1 MKLFYSLI
9 ILVLLQSCS
18 FDNKSGIW
26 KNDNNISKEE
36 KDIFSEFETLFSTNN
51 TFDKIVSIDKSFEF
65 KLTSQVNNSKWT
77 DIFYNQDNNY
87 KNFTYND
94 NNKVILKSKKI
105 SRSKMN
111 NFILFNDNNIISSD
125 QKGNIIIFSLT
136 EKKIIK
142 KFNFYKKRYKKIKI
156 NLNLLVEND
165 IIYISDNLGYLYA
178 FEYKKD
184 KLLWAK
190 NYKIPFKS
198 NLKILKNN
206 LIAANQN
213 NNLYFINKINGNISR
228 LIPTEETIVKNTFVN
243 NLSLNNSYSLF
254 LNTYGSLYAIDN
266 QTLKI
271 KWFLNLN
278 QTLSL
283 NPSNLFMGN
292 QILIS
297 KDKVIISANQ
307 YTYIL
312 DINNG
317 SIIYKVN
324 FSSLLKPFVLN
335 DYLFLITKNN
345 LLVSFNL
352 KNGKIIYSY
361 DVNQKIAKFLNTKKK
376 NVKFKELALVNDKIF
391 IFLKNSYVL
400 KFNINGELEKISK
413 LPSKLNTQPIFINN
427 SMIYLDYKNKISVVD

>member
-51 TFDKIVSIDKSFEF
+51 TFDKIVSVEKNFLF

-94 NNKVILKSKKI
+94 NNKVIFKSKKI

-125 QKGNIIIFSLT
+125 HKGNIIIFSLT

-142 KFNFYKKRYKKIKI
+142 KFNFYKKRYKKIKK

-178 FEYKKD
+178 LEYKKD

-213 NNLYFINKINGNISR
+213 NNLYFINKINGNISQ
-228 LIPTEETIVKNTFVN
+228 LIPTEETIVKNSFIN

-312 DINNG
+312 DINTG

-324 FSSLLKPFVLN
+324 FSSLLKPFILN

-376 NVKFKELALVNDKIF
+376 NVKFKELALVNNKIF
-391 IFLKNSYVL
+391 IFLKNSYIL

>member
-51 TFDKIVSIDKSFEF
+51 TFDKIVSVEKNFQF

-94 NNKVILKSKKI
+94 NNKVIFKSKKI

-125 QKGNIIIFSLT
+125 HKGNIIIFSLT

-142 KFNFYKKRYKKIKI
+142 KFNFYKKRYKKIKK

-178 FEYKKD
+178 LEYKKD

-213 NNLYFINKINGNISR
+213 NNLYFINKINGNISQ
-228 LIPTEETIVKNTFVN
+228 LIPTEETIVKNSFIN

-312 DINNG
+312 DINTG

-324 FSSLLKPFVLN
+324 FSSLLKPFILN

-376 NVKFKELALVNDKIF
+376 NVKFKELALVNNKIF
-391 IFLKNSYVL
+391 IFLKNSYIL